1 MSKLRNT
8 LQNDRSARVPA
19 PNRALLDRRGAETL
33 SVASACVQSALLSA
47 SLRLGGLSCV
57 ALIAFSCGLSSIALR
72 AEDET
77 PAEPTVAVEP
87 VLDAEPAIEHVH
99 EGAAETPIGDDD
111 REHWAF
117 RQLSRPV
124 LADVADGAWCRNGVD
139 RFVLA
144 KLEEREL
151 RPTPQADRVT
161 LVRRLSFDVTGLPPS
176 PSEVAAFLAD
186 EAPDAYERLVDRLL
200 ASPAHGERMAQYWL
214 DLARFAETDGFE
226 HDLVRK
232 NAWRYRDWVIDA
244 LGADMPYDRF
254 VALQLAGDEMESDDE
269 RAAIA
274 TGFCVAG
281 PDMPDINSQQERRHN
296 VLNDVA
302 STVGSVFL
310 ALQVGCAQ
318 CHDHKYDPISQ
329 RDFYRLRACF
339 ESAVKFEK
347 NKPNDMMRVLDKP
360 MTTHVAVRGDFRRRG
375 AIAPPAV
382 PRIADLWQ
390 TSLPTPGA
398 KTEKNPRVAFA
409 DWLARPDH
417 PLTWRV
423 IANRLWQQH
432 FGVGLSQTPSD
443 FGIMG
448 DEPEHLELLDLLAVE
463 LPQRGGSLKSL
474 RRLLVTSA
482 TYRQASRLSTPGWTV
497 AERTSASEAWTKAT
511 EADAANRLWW
521 KYPRRRL
528 DGESLR
534 DAMLSVAG
542 VLSTRRGGQGIMQP
556 LPDEVTRS
564 LLANQWKVDRDEENH
579 YRRSIYLFARRNLR
593 DPLFEVFDRP
603 DANAS
608 CPVRNRSTT
617 APQAL
622 ELFNSKFAL
631 DVARRMAGRVL
642 SDDEF
647 ASVAQS
653 SKGNLTK
660 AISFAFELTLSRS
673 PTSDEIA
680 SGVEFVSIQASTL
693 GKNDAHGPLATPV
706 PLPATFSRQ
715 ESAAFVDFCL
725 VLMNGSEFLYLD

>member
-1 MSKLRNT
+1 ML
-8 LQNDRSARVPA
+8 
-19 PNRALLDRRGAETL
+19 GI
-33 SVASACVQSALLSA
+33 
-47 SLRLGGLSCV
+47 LGGLPAIS
-57 ALIAFSCGLSSIALR
+57 LF
-72 AEDET
+72 AEDKT
-77 PAEPTVAVEP
+77 AAEPPLVVEP
-87 VLDAEPAIEHVH
+87 ILDSEPPIQRVDQATE
-99 EGAAETPIGDDD
+99 ETPIGDED

-117 RQLSRPV
+117 TALHRPA
-124 LADVADGAWCRNGVD
+124 LADVENAAWCRTGVD

-144 KLEEREL
+144 KLEENEL
-151 RPTPQADRVT
+151 HPTPHADRIA
-161 LVRRLSFDVTGLPPS
+161 LVRRLSFDLAGLPPS
-176 PSEVAAFLAD
+176 PDEVAAFVAD
-186 EAPDAYERLVDRLL
+186 RSPDAYERLVDRLL
-200 ASPAHGERMAQYWL
+200 ASPAHGERMAQHWL
-214 DLARFAETDGFE
+214 DLARFAETDGYE

-244 LGADMPYDRF
+244 LNADMPYDRF
-254 VALQLAGDEMESDDE
+254 VAMQLAGDELAPGDE
-269 RAAIA
+269 QAAIA

-347 NKPNDMMRVLDKP
+347 NKPNDMMRAQEKP
-360 MTTHVAVRGDFRRRG
+360 MMTHVAVRGDYRRQG

-390 TSLPTPGA
+390 TSLPAPGA
-398 KTEKNPRVAFA
+398 NSGKNPRVAFA
-409 DWLARPDH
+409 EWLARSDH

-423 IANRLWQQH
+423 VANRLWQQH
-432 FGVGLSQTPSD
+432 FGVGLSQSPSD

-448 DEPEHLELLDLLAVE
+448 DEPEHLELLDWLASE
-463 LPQRGGSLKSL
+463 LPSRGGSMKSL

-482 TYRQASRLSTPGWTV
+482 TYRQASRLSTPGWTD
-497 AERTSASEAWTKAT
+497 AERMAASTAWTKAA

-542 VLSTRRGGQGIMQP
+542 VLSTRRGGPGIMQP
-556 LPDEVTRS
+556 LPEEVTRS

-603 DANAS
+603 DGNAS

-631 DVARRMAGRVL
+631 EAARRMAGRVL
-642 SDDEF
+642 TAAASGQIVGAASDEAAWASKDYASRAIRLAF
-647 ASVAQS
+647 AA
-653 SKGNLTK
+653 
-660 AISFAFELTLSRS
+660 ALSRS
-673 PTSDEIA
+673 PTAHEIA
-680 SGVEFVSIQASTL
+680 SSVEFLAVQAKAPGDEKPPPSH
-693 GKNDAHGPLATPV
+693 AAPI
-706 PLPATFSRQ
+706 PLPVGASRQ
-715 ESAAFVDFCL
+715 EEDAAFVDFCL
-725 VLMNGSEFLYLD
+725 VLINGSEFLYRD